1 MVRTCAALAFALAA
15 TASWAADTPAAAAT
29 PAEAAAA
36 ARPAPGEPAVRQ
48 TVIEDDTTRID
59 ELRVRGQLQRIVVT
73 TKGTKQSYEI
83 LTGDGSRDLGFAAN
97 TSRGAAGRRVWN
109 VLQF

>member
-1 MVRTCAALAFALAA
+1 MVRTCVALAVALAA
-15 TASWAADTPAAAAT
+15 TSSWAADAAPAADAA
-29 PAEAAAA
+29 AAAA
-36 ARPAPGEPAVRQ
+36 ARPPSAEPAVRR
-48 TVIEDDTTRID
+48 TVIEDDATRID

-73 TKGTKQSYEI
+73 SKGTKQSYEI